1 MAVVALR
8 IIEPAHDQMVI
19 GAAPVRLHGEI
30 VSSGHPPLTC
40 KWYSNLVGPPAPTDK
55 DASIRVPAGAQALDF
70 QFPLPLGSQV
80 ITLAAKDRAG
90 ESEDELKR
98 VQHAGMAGG
107 PAAPGVPAP
116 CVIHV
121 LRAAILLPAAGA
133 GLNRANA
140 VLEAEAPA
148 LWGDA
153 DYQRINQLQFV
164 WRLAPSGNPPGRR
177 SAEIVLPGT
186 PPAVFDGK
194 AKPPRLRRTG
204 ALPALDAGAYS
215 LTLRVQHAARPAVG
229 DAQSIPVTLV

>member
-8 IIEPAHDQMVI
+8 IIEPAHGQTVI
-19 GAAPVRLHGEI
+19 GAAPIRLHGEI

-40 KWYSNLVGPPAPTDK
+40 KWYSSLVGPPAPTDK
-55 DASIRVPAGAQALDF
+55 DASIRVPAGARPLDF
-70 QFPLPLGSQV
+70 QLALPLGSQV

-90 ESEDELKR
+90 ESEDELSR
-98 VQHAGMAGG
+98 VQHVGMAGG

-121 LRAAILLPAAGA
+121 LRAAVLSPAAGA
-133 GLNRANA
+133 ALNRANA
-140 VLEAEAPA
+140 ALEAEAPA

-153 DYQRINQLQFV
+153 DYQRINQVQFV
-164 WRLAPSGNPPGRR
+164 WRFTPSGNPPGRR
-177 SAEIVLPGT
+177 TAEIVLGT

-194 AKPPRLRRTG
+194 AKPPRLRRAG
-204 ALPALDAGAYS
+204 ALPTLDAGAYS
-215 LTLRVQHAARPAVG
+215 LTLRVQHAAKPAIG